1 MTATPSWAVVTGSSA
16 RGGAAIARKLHARGL
31 HLVLHHSGRAP
42 AAAAALAAE
51 LDAQRPGS
59 ALCWPCDFTCP
70 QPHDLEPLAGLPI
83 SVVVCAASAYAPSD
97 LGDQAA
103 ALADLQVHVLGHAR
117 LLHALQPG
125 LASVV
130 AVTDI
135 HVARPAPGYPWYT
148 VSKGALQALML
159 ALAVQWAPRV
169 RCNVV
174 QPGTLPYPPGWTD
187 TARSAAIEPTIPLQR
202 LGSFDEL
209 AQTVTWLALDA
220 QYITGQVLAVDGG
233 RSIWLP

>member
-31 HLVLHHSGRAP
+31 HLVLHHSGRSP
-42 AAAAALAAE
+42 AAAGALAAE
-51 LDAQRPGS
+51 LTAQRPGS
-59 ALCWPCDFTCP
+59 ALCWPCDFTRP

-83 SVVVCAASAYAPSD
+83 SVVVCAASAYAPSS

-103 ALADLQVHVLGHAR
+103 AQADLQ
-117 LLHALQPG
+117 
-125 LASVV
+125 
-130 AVTDI
+130 DI